1 MVDALDR
8 GRGYGRALCSA
19 RSEDADPTM
28 QLPDPMQ
35 LPVPAQ
41 AAGGAVTPPVEAS
54 AQASKPRIEWIDH
67 AKGICILFVVMLHVN
82 DLVQERAHAIG
93 WLEEVV
99 TFARPFRMPD
109 FFLIAGLFLASAM
122 RRPWRRYLDGKVIH
136 FFYFYVL
143 WMTLSFGAMDSK
155 HLIGQDAGVLGIAEA
170 YFMRW
175 IEPVGALWFIHILP
189 VFFVVTR
196 LLRRVPPWLVWL
208 GAVALHSLQIQSD
221 WHVIREGASRYVYF
235 YSGYVLAPHVF
246 RIAAWA
252 YARASR
258 ALGYLACW
266 GVVNGLVVAAG
277 WAWLPG
283 VSLAL
288 GYAGA
293 LAVIFAA
300 VLLSRLTWTAPL
312 RYLGQSSIVVYLG
325 DFVVS
330 MIMARA
336 VERLIPELGARA
348 LITTAVTVIGT
359 LILWRVTLRT
369 PARFMYVRPRWLGLA
384 SAPEPSPEEPAAA
397 PRARAPAGARAI
409 REAA

>member
-1 MVDALDR
+1 MPS
-8 GRGYGRALCSA
+8 RAS
-19 RSEDADPTM
+19 SKDVVTTM
-28 QLPDPMQ
+28 KLPDPIQ
-35 LPVPAQ
+35 LPIPAHAAGHAPPVAPAAQ
-41 AAGGAVTPPVEAS
+41 AP
-54 AQASKPRIEWIDH
+54 KPRIEWVDH
-67 AKGICILFVVMLHVN
+67 AKGICIFFVVMMHVN
-82 DLVQERAHAIG
+82 DLVQERAHATG

-122 RRPWRRYLDGKVIH
+122 RRPWRRYLDGKIIH

-143 WMTLSFGAMDSK
+143 WMTLSFGAMDLK
-155 HLIGQDAGVLGIAEA
+155 HLIRQDAGVLGIAEA
-170 YFMRW
+170 YFVRW
-175 IEPVGALWFIHILP
+175 IEPVGPLWFIHILP
-189 VFFVVTR
+189 VFFLVTR
-196 LLRRVPPWLVWL
+196 LLRRVPPWIVWL

-252 YARASR
+252 HARTSR
-258 ALGYLACW
+258 ALGYLAGW
-266 GVVNGLVVAAG
+266 GVVNGLLVAAG

-300 VLLSRLTWTAPL
+300 VLLSKVAWTGPL
-312 RYLGQSSIVVYLG
+312 RYLGQSSLVVYLG
-325 DFVVS
+325 DFGVS
-330 MIMARA
+330 MIVGRA

-348 LITTAVTVIGT
+348 LIATVVTVIGT
-359 LILWRVTLRT
+359 LVLWRVTLRT
-369 PARFMYVRPRWLGLA
+369 PARFLYVRPRWLGLA
-384 SAPEPSPEEPAAA
+384 APLAPDERAEAPRTRELDAA
-397 PRARAPAGARAI
+397 PRARELRK
-409 REAA
+409 AA